1 MKDAHLTEKQLAQRL
16 KLHQV
21 TLARKRREGAD
32 IPKYLT
38 VFGKILY
45 PLKDVE
51 AWERVRK
58 KIAENA

>member
-32 IPKYLT
+32 LPKHMI

-45 PLKDVE
+45 PLRDVE